1 MKKALIVIVIILLTG
16 FGLYQFGL
24 KSRPSVNGTQTQLT
38 QSNVKMVLY
47 VSDSCPHCKNV
58 EDYLKD
64 NPPSDPNSIAIKE
77 VSTNRQNAAELNK
90 VANDCPDYDAS
101 TGVGVP
107 FAYLEDQNTCLVG
120 DTPIVDYLQSHS
132 L

>member
-1 MKKALIVIVIILLTG
+1 MKKALIVIVINSLDRDSASIIWP
-16 FGLYQFGL
+16 QEP
-24 KSRPSVNGTQTQLT
+24 SRLSSTQTQLT

-90 VANDCPDYDAS
+90 VANDCPNYDAS

-120 DTPIVDYLQSHS
+120 DLYC
-132 L
+132 